1 MSAMNCGCCACLAG
15 GPRHDV
21 ANRPGLSAL
30 HYRVGTHGTFLEAM
44 IRRLTN
50 PVDGLP
56 AGYSLHALTTRE
68 SDDPAIALLDAWATV
83 GDVLTFYQ
91 ERIANEGFL
100 RTALERRSILE
111 LGRLVGYR
119 LKPGVSASVY
129 LAYTVEDTTRTTIP
143 AGSKSQSIP
152 GAGEQAQTFETSED
166 FEARGE
172 WNALLPRL
180 TRPLVI
186 TLDNVLTIASVWIKG
201 TTKRIEPGDPL
212 LFVFTATDRPVYAI
226 RRVLSTK
233 LDTEKDRTEIAL
245 EPVRLYYLEL
255 YALVRHFSPSVNP
268 SPVTPP
274 PPSPKS
280 KKKKAAPAST
290 MMINQ
295 PPSIDPITLLRDQIL
310 LGATRDDLQIFV
322 QVFEKD
328 PDTKAIADQI
338 AKLETADVL
347 TPNDGVTIEASA
359 IVKTLTARP
368 GLAPPSQWQFG
379 RTLAGTLQE
388 SSDYLPRLISSF
400 LPRTETALY
409 ASLAQITTAYQ
420 RTEVQFHSLHVLH
433 RRASVFGYNAPTV
446 VFEEPPKPDGVIARP
461 IEPANVPESDTVLYL
476 DAPVE
481 TLARGTYVVARR
493 VVDLDQPNRLTVVA
507 KAREVETLA
516 RSAYTISAK
525 TTRLTLD
532 ENWASLKNNADTVD
546 DMIDNLKIIRTASVF
561 TESEELEL
569 VQRPVTRH
577 VGARL
582 ENDTTDT
589 SDESA
594 TRIALDRVIE
604 GLAPGRWVIVSGERL
619 SSGATSGI
627 ISSELAMIANV
638 EFINAPAGGTS
649 YSVLELAP
657 EGLKYRYKRPTVKIY
672 GNVVK
677 ATHGETFNEICGAG
691 DATKSLQTFNL
702 HQKPLTFVSA
712 PTPEGVVSTL
722 AMRVTD
728 VLWHESDSF
737 LGSAPVDRIFVTKT
751 ADDGTV
757 SVIFGNGVEGARLPS
772 GPDNVR
778 AVYRAGIG
786 KPGNVRAKQIATA
799 ISRPLGVKDVINPLA
814 ASGGANPESRDDAR
828 RNIPVSLQAMGR
840 VVSVQDF
847 ADFARTFAGISKAVA
862 VPLSDGRRRVVH
874 LTIGGTEDIE
884 IDVNSDLYQNLLE
897 ALRKYGD
904 PYQPF
909 SVSPREKLVLAG
921 SAKVRV
927 NRDYLWANVAPK
939 IREQLLDVFSFDRRE
954 FGQVLFPSEVTAAI
968 QGVAGVEYVDLDV
981 LGSIAQEQIIDLS
994 GQGGGFKVPSITG
1007 IKPIVPKPARLTPDG
1022 RDFLGA
1028 QLAYLPAALADL
1040 FILTEIADEP

>member
-1 MSAMNCGCCACLAG
+1 M
-15 GPRHDV
+15 
-21 ANRPGLSAL
+21 L
-30 HYRVGTHGTFLEAM
+30 HYRVGTHGTFLETM

-50 PVDGLP
+50 PVDGP
-56 AGYSLHALTTRE
+56 ATGYSLHKLTTRE
-68 SDDPAIALLDAWATV
+68 TDDPAIAMLDVWATV

-100 RTALERRSILE
+100 RTAIERRSILE

-119 LKPGVSASVY
+119 LKPGVSSSVY
-129 LAYTVEDTTRTTIP
+129 LAYTVEDTTHTTIP

-152 GAGEQAQTFETSED
+152 GAGEQAETFETSED

-180 TRPLVI
+180 SEPLVI
-186 TLDNVLTIASVWIKG
+186 TLDNVLTIGTVWIKG
-201 TTKRIEPGDPL
+201 TSKRIDPGDPL
-212 LFVFTATDRPVYAI
+212 LFVFTAQERQVYAI

-245 EPVRLYYLEL
+245 EPLRLYYLEL
-255 YALVRHFSPSVNP
+255 YDLVRHFKPA
-268 SPVTPP
+268 VTPTP
-274 PPSPKS
+274 TPKS
-280 KKKKAAPAST
+280 KKKKAA
-290 MMINQ
+290 MINQ

-322 QVFEKD
+322 RFFEKD
-328 PDTKAIADQI
+328 PDTKVIADQI
-338 AKLETADVL
+338 QIEETADVL
-347 TPNDGVTIEASA
+347 TPNDGVTILASS
-359 IVKTLTARP
+359 IVKNLAARP
-368 GLAPPSQWQFG
+368 GLAPASQWQFG

-388 SSDYLPRLISSF
+388 SSDYLPRLVSSF

-409 ASLAQITTAYQ
+409 ASLSQITTAHQ

-446 VFEEPPKPDGVIARP
+446 VFEEPPTKGDDPVPLLKPRKI
-461 IEPANVPESDTVLYL
+461 PEDDAVLYL
-476 DAPVE
+476 DSPVE

-493 VVDLDQPNRLTVVA
+493 VVDLDLPNRLAVVA

-532 ENWASLKNNADTVD
+532 ENWANFKNLPADVD

-569 VQRPVTRH
+569 VQRPITRH
-577 VGARL
+577 VGAKL
-582 ENDTTDT
+582 DDDTADT

-594 TRIALDRVIE
+594 TRIALDKVIE
-604 GLAPGRWVIVSGERL
+604 GLAPGRWVIVNGERFPA
-619 SSGATSGI
+619 GATTGI
-627 ISSELAMIANV
+627 ITSELAMIADV
-638 EFINAPAGGTS
+638 EFWPAPAGGTS
-649 YSVLELAP
+649 YSVLVLAP
-657 EGLKYRYKRPTVKIY
+657 EGLKYRYQRSTVKVY

-677 ATHGETFNEICGAG
+677 ATHGQTFNEILGAG
-691 DATKSLQTFNL
+691 DAAKSLQTFNL

-712 PTPEGVVSTL
+712 PTPAGVVSTL
-722 AMRVTD
+722 AVRVTD

-737 LGSAPVDRIFVTKT
+737 FGTAPTDRIFVTKT

-757 SVIFGNGVEGARLPS
+757 SVIFGNGVEGSRVPS

-786 KPGNVRAKQIATA
+786 KPGNVRARQISTA

-847 ADFARTFAGISKAVA
+847 ADFARTFAGISKATAVA
-862 VPLSDGRRRVVH
+862 LTDGRRRVVH

-909 SVSPREKLVLAG
+909 YVSPREKLVLAG

-927 NRDYLWANVAPK
+927 DRDYLWVNVAPK
-939 IREQLLDVFSFDRRE
+939 IRATLLDVFSFDRRD
-954 FGQVLFPSEVTAAI
+954 FGQVLFPAEVTAAI
-968 QGVAGVEYVDLDV
+968 QGVEGVEYVDLDL
-981 LGSIAQEQIIDLS
+981 LGPIAQEQVIDLTE
-994 GQGGGFKVPSITG
+994 QGSGFKVPKITG
-1007 IKPIVPKPARLTPDG
+1007 IDAIVPKAGRLTADG

-1028 QLAYLPAALADL
+1028 QLAYLPPALADL